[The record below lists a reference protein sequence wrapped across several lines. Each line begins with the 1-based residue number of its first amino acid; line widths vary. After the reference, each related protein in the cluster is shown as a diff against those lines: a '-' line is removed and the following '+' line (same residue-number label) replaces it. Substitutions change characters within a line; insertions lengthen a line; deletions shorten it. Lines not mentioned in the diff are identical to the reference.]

1 MRKVRIVAV
10 GVVIAVLAAGGIV
23 GYRTDTWTRKIDYV
37 VGDDN
42 PNRVELDV
50 TLQRVDVT
58 ARELDLRIIPKLLG
72 NLAEDGVAEIPATD
86 VTVDTTSLT
95 TGVLTFRAHD
105 RVSLQDVRM
114 GVDDGLV
121 SDYPFDAY
129 AASVGFF
136 VTAGGRNVP
145 LSLRFR
151 GYDSLFTATIDN
163 NVVRPGVLT
172 TDVVAGRSISSSA
185 LAWFL
190 MIAMWALALA
200 VLGAAL
206 TIVSKGMGLV
216 WPAMGW
222 MAATL
227 FALVGF
233 RNAAPGSPPIGA
245 LIDYGA
251 FFWAELLT
259 TVSLVYVTVN
269 GIRRARAG

>member
-1 MRKVRIVAV
+1 VVAV

-23 GYRTDTWTRKIDYV
+23 GFRIDTGSRRSDYI
-37 VGDDN
+37 GGSED

-58 ARELDLRIIPKLLG
+58 GRELDLRIVPVLHG
-72 NLAEDGVAEIPATD
+72 NLADGVDAVPARDIEI
-86 VTVDTTSLT
+86 DTSSLT
-95 TGVLTFRAHD
+95 TGVLRFKAHD

-121 SDYPFDAY
+121 SNYPFDSY
-129 AASVGFF
+129 EAAVGFY
-136 VTAGGRNVP
+136 VTAGDTDVP
-145 LSLRFR
+145 VSLRFR
-151 GYDSLFTATIDN
+151 AYDALFTAEA
-163 NVVRPGVLT
+163 
-172 TDVVAGRSISSSA
+172 TDVTSSVGTLRAGLVAGRSFSSSV

-190 MIAMWALALA
+190 MIAMWALALS

-206 TIVSKGMGLV
+206 TIVSKKMGLV

-233 RNAAPGSPPIGA
+233 RNAAPGSPPIGG

-259 TVSLVYVTVN
+259 TVALVYVTVQ
-269 GIRRARAG
+269 GIRQARLT

>member
-1 MRKVRIVAV
+1 MNKGRIIAV
-10 GVVIAVLAAGGIV
+10 GVVIAVLATAGVV
-23 GYRTDTWTRKIDYV
+23 GYRTDARRGTNEYV
-37 VGDDN
+37 VGSED

-58 ARELDLRIIPKLLG
+58 ARELDLRIIPILHG
-72 NLAEDGVAEIPATD
+72 DLAEGTGDLPAKD
-86 VTVDTTSLT
+86 VVVDTSSLT
-95 TGVLTFRAHD
+95 AGALRFKAHD
-105 RVSLQDVRM
+105 RVSLQDVRF

-121 SDYPFDAY
+121 SDYPMDSYSSAISFY
-129 AASVGFF
+129 
-136 VTAGGRNVP
+136 VTAGDKDVP
-145 LSLRFR
+145 VSLTFR
-151 GYDSLFTATIDN
+151 GYDALFTGRLDVAKFSSGLMTAQAVAT
-163 NVVRPGVLT
+163 
-172 TDVVAGRSISSSA
+172 RSIGSSA

-190 MIAMWALALA
+190 MVAMWALALA

-245 LIDYGA
+245 LLDYGA

-259 TVSLVYVTVN
+259 TFSLVYVTVH
-269 GIRRARAG
+269 GIRQSRAG

>member
-1 MRKVRIVAV
+1 V
-10 GVVIAVLAAGGIV
+10 GVVIAVLATGGIV
-23 GYRTDTWTRKIDYV
+23 GFRIDTGTRKVDYI
-37 VGDDN
+37 VGSDD

-58 ARELDLRIIPKLLG
+58 GRELDLRIIPILHG
-72 NLAEDGVAEIPATD
+72 SLADGFDAVPAKD
-86 VTVDTTSLT
+86 IEVDTSSLT
-95 TGVLTFRAHD
+95 TGVLRFKAHD

-121 SDYPFDAY
+121 SSYPFDGY
-129 AASVGFF
+129 AAVIGFF
-136 VTAGGRNVP
+136 VTAGDRDVP
-145 LSLRFR
+145 VSLRFR
-151 GYDSLFTATIDN
+151 GYDALFTAEVTDAEWPTGQLKA
-163 NVVRPGVLT
+163 NVS
-172 TDVVAGRSISSSA
+172 AGRTFSSSV

-190 MIAMWALALA
+190 MAAMWALALS

-206 TIVSKGMGLV
+206 TIVSRKMGLV

-233 RNAAPGSPPIGA
+233 RNAAPGSPPIGG

-259 TVSLVYVTVN
+259 TVALVYVTVN
-269 GIRRARAG
+269 GIRQARLT

>member
-23 GYRTDTWTRKIDYV
+23 GFQIDTGSRKIDYV
-37 VGDDN
+37 VGSEDG
-42 PNRVELDV
+42 NRVELDV

-58 ARELDLRIIPKLLG
+58 ARELDLRIIPVLHG
-72 NLAEDGVAEIPATD
+72 ALADGADDIPAKDIEVETS
-86 VTVDTTSLT
+86 SLT
-95 TGVLTFRAHD
+95 SGVLRFKAHD

-121 SDYPFDAY
+121 SSYPFDSY
-129 AASVGFF
+129 AAGIGFY
-136 VTAGGRNVP
+136 VTAGDQDVP

-151 GYDSLFTATIDN
+151 GYDALFTAKADDAEWRTGLLKAN
-163 NVVRPGVLT
+163 
-172 TDVVAGRSISSSA
+172 VVAGRSFSSSV

-206 TIVSKGMGLV
+206 TIVSKRMGLV

-233 RNAAPGSPPIGA
+233 RNAAPGSPPIGG

-259 TVSLVYVTVN
+259 TVSLVYVVVH
-269 GIRRARAG
+269 GIRQARAD

>member
-1 MRKVRIVAV
+1 MRTVRIVAV
-10 GVVIAVLAAGGIV
+10 GVVIAVLAAGGVI
-23 GYRTDTWTRKIDYV
+23 GFQIDSSNRQTDYV
-37 VGDDN
+37 VGSDDA
-42 PNRVELDV
+42 NRVELDV

-58 ARELDLRIIPKLLG
+58 GRELDLRIIPVMHG
-72 NLAEDGVAEIPATD
+72 NLADGFDAVPVRDIE
-86 VTVDTTSLT
+86 VDTSSLT
-95 TGVLTFRAHD
+95 SGTLRFKAHD
-105 RVSLQDVRM
+105 RVSLQDVRI

-121 SDYPFDAY
+121 SSYPFDSY
-129 AASVGFF
+129 SAAIGFY
-136 VTAGGRNVP
+136 VTAGDQNVP
-145 LSLRFR
+145 VSLRFR
-151 GYDSLFTATIDN
+151 GYDALFTAAATDAEW
-163 NVVRPGVLT
+163 RAGVLKAN
-172 TDVVAGRSISSSA
+172 VVAGRTFSSLV

-190 MIAMWALALA
+190 MIAMWALALS

-233 RNAAPGSPPIGA
+233 RNAAPGSPPIGG

-259 TVSLVYVTVN
+259 SAALVYVTVH
-269 GIRRARAG
+269 GIRRARLA